1 MDTVTAEKA
10 LADFVAERTSLVVD
24 ESLFRGSLPE
34 GVNGAAVRFV
44 RGVAG
49 GDRPAEFTAEVRGA
63 FDEPDEARE
72 FAEALWGS
80 LPEYAEAGF
89 IALLGA
95 GDVELGEE
103 AGRFTAA
110 GRITAVFA

>member
-1 MDTVTAEKA
+1 MDTVTAEKK
-10 LADFVAERTSLVVD
+10 LANFVAARTSLSVD

-34 GVNGAAVRFV
+34 GVSGAAVRFE
-44 RGVAG
+44 RGVHG
-49 GDRPAEFTAEVRGA
+49 GDRPAEFTAEVMGA

-80 LPEYAEAGF
+80 LPEYGEAEFTA
-89 IALLGA
+89 ILAS
-95 GDVELGEE
+95 GDVVFGEA

-110 GRITAVFA
+110 GKITAVFA